1 LDLRRIRFCRSSPER
16 KSHGLRYNFCVQSD
30 QNLLFV
36 RLTRRDVEQF
46 RTRTIHSGR
55 GYQSSVYLVEKNGQ
69 RAAVKDFSRVENAAF
84 RRFVA
89 PLLIA
94 REAKALRA
102 LNDTPGVPKY
112 FGKVDRL
119 AFAMEFIEGTPVADF
134 AEGELDP
141 IVFPRVQEVID
152 AVHARGVSH
161 GDLKRRSNLLV
172 TPDKQIYLIDFAA
185 ATVGRRR
192 FNPFVNWLQKS
203 MAEIDDKSLPRIKK
217 FAAPDLMTEDDWHK
231 LNNKTPLEQW
241 ARKLLNR

>member
-1 LDLRRIRFCRSSPER
+1 MRYNSCVKSLESTPFARLRR
-16 KSHGLRYNFCVQSD
+16 
-30 QNLLFV
+30 
-36 RLTRRDVEQF
+36 RDIEQF

-55 GYQSSVYLVEKNGQ
+55 GYQSSVYLVEKGEQ
-69 RAAVKDFSRVENAAF
+69 VAAVKDFSRVENKAF
-84 RRFVA
+84 RRLVA

-94 REAKALRA
+94 REIKALRA
-102 LNDTPGVPKY
+102 LDGTPGVPKY
-112 FGKVDRL
+112 FGRIDRL
-119 AFAMEFIEGTPVADF
+119 AFAMEYIEGTPVADF

-152 AVHARGVSH
+152 AVHARGVAH

-192 FNPFVNWLQKS
+192 FNPFLNWLQKS

-217 FAAPDLMTEDDWHK
+217 FAAPDLMTEEDWDK